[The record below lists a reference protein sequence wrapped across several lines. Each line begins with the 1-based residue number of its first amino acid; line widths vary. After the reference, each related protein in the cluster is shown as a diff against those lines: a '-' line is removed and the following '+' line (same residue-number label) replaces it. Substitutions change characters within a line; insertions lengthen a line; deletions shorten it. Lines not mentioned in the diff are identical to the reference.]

1 MRETNRQAALRLL
14 SEARKSSSGA
24 RVLLVVV
31 AGVHAMLE
39 CAEQARHIAQALVL
53 LNEPTS
59 SVDYRAR
66 LALLA
71 QTVNYPPAG
80 VDPAGNLAQTMQE
93 NDEERARRRE
103 EEASDGENV

>member
-1 MRETNRQAALRLL
+1 MGFDAA
-14 SEARKSSSGA
+14 
-24 RVLLVVV
+24 
-31 AGVHAMLE
+31 AGVHAVLE

-93 NDEERARRRE
+93 NDEERARLRE